1 MKEVLKLRKRRTGQW
16 VTVAGTVLVGAY
28 MVFGNSVVFADETSN
43 NVPTITENS
52 TVTKTVTSG
61 YSDVVLPHSIESSS
75 NTNGEVTSSEK
86 GIVTEEHK
94 TNFSVSEQVNPE
106 TGTSSPSA
114 EVTALVANN
123 NSSVDKITSK
133 EDANITLGNSI
144 GEDRASVLTNSSDSR
159 VEKTVEEENRK
170 RLDYFEE
177 LNASGAS
184 RIEIPEGM
192 TVIDSNAFKNN
203 TKLKEVILPS
213 TLKSIGTSAFE
224 GTSLSKIELPSSL
237 TYIGKNAFA
246 NIKTLTEVIIPK
258 SVESAS
264 YAFYGDVNLKKVIF
278 EDGIVTIPPR
288 VLHNTGI
295 EEIVLP
301 SSVKTI
307 GSYAFSNS
315 KSLEKINLLDG
326 VRQIEEGAFSGD
338 SKLSVVELPET
349 LTEISSYVFSDTP
362 SLTHINLP
370 SGITNIRD
378 GAFTNSGL
386 ISITLPKELTG
397 IGRSAFSGTH
407 LSEIYFPK
415 QLNYLGINAFS
426 YIDTLKKVTVTS
438 DINKSWDGWFWE
450 GFFDASP
457 LTTVVI
463 EEGVTKIPAKMFYN
477 RQGIMNINFPSTMK
491 EIASYAFGKTSLK
504 KVLLPSALENI
515 GERAFGDI
523 ETLTSIDV
531 GSNLV
536 T

>member
-246 NIKTLTEVIIPK
+246 NIKTLTEVTIPK
-258 SVESAS
+258 SVETAS
-264 YAFYGDVNLKKVIF
+264 HAFYGDINLKKVNF
-278 EDGIVTIPPR
+278 EDGIVTIPSGI
-288 VLHNTGI
+288 LYNTGL

-301 SSVKTI
+301 SSVKAI
-307 GSYAFSNS
+307 GSYAFSNN

-338 SKLSVVELPET
+338 SK
-349 LTEISSYVFSDTP
+349 
-362 SLTHINLP
+362 
-370 SGITNIRD
+370 
-378 GAFTNSGL
+378 
-386 ISITLPKELTG
+386 
-397 IGRSAFSGTH
+397 
-407 LSEIYFPK
+407 
-415 QLNYLGINAFS
+415 
-426 YIDTLKKVTVTS
+426 
-438 DINKSWDGWFWE
+438 
-450 GFFDASP
+450 
-457 LTTVVI
+457 
-463 EEGVTKIPAKMFYN
+463 
-477 RQGIMNINFPSTMK
+477 
-491 EIASYAFGKTSLK
+491 
-504 KVLLPSALENI
+504 
-515 GERAFGDI
+515 
-523 ETLTSIDV
+523 
-531 GSNLV
+531 
-536 T
+536 